1 MGHDPFADMGGLDLG
16 EADAVNKTP
25 AASLSPPV
33 EEKQEKTTTPDTL
46 PSRLNPPK
54 GKGTVEKP
62 LERLI
67 KRLKPFTLL
76 LKQRGFPGFSHK
88 ANPPAGQVEIEAV
101 ADETE
106 FVADTPIIEV
116 RNLKKEFKLGG
127 ENVAA
132 LRGVNFAIQRGE
144 MVSIIGPSGSGKS
157 TLLGLIG
164 GLDTPTSGQVII
176 DGQDIS
182 RMNERQ
188 LTHIRNEKLGFVFQ
202 FFNLISTLTAL
213 ENVALPIQFATKRQF
228 NPTKRARE
236 LLTHLGLEDRL
247 GHQPTQLSGGQQQRV
262 AIARALANNP
272 PLLLTDE
279 PTGNLN
285 TETGDLVLKT
295 IKQLHADFK
304 TTIIIVTHNPD
315 IAKQTERILQLVDG
329 EIVEV

>member
-1 MGHDPFADMGGLDLG
+1 M
-16 EADAVNKTP
+16 
-25 AASLSPPV
+25 
-33 EEKQEKTTTPDTL
+33 
-46 PSRLNPPK
+46 
-54 GKGTVEKP
+54 
-62 LERLI
+62 
-67 KRLKPFTLL
+67 
-76 LKQRGFPGFSHK
+76 
-88 ANPPAGQVEIEAV
+88 
-101 ADETE
+101 
-106 FVADTPIIEV
+106 DTPIIEV
-116 RNLKKEFKLGG
+116 CNLKKEFKLDG

-144 MVSIIGPSGSGKS
+144 LVSIMGPSGSGKS

-202 FFNLISTLTAL
+202 FFNLIPTLTAL

-236 LLTHLGLEDRL
+236 LLAHLGLEDRL

-285 TETGDLVLKT
+285 TETGELVLKT